1 MLKKGNEKTMIRLLD
16 KGMVRILGISVF
28 KQSRGLKQE
37 IDIKEVYN
45 VWNLLRARYLSA
57 DTIRLFKD
65 LTHDRDF
72 TIVLGRLIDQWDKH
86 IQHYESI
93 VKSYQLKS
101 PNRPPYDYK
110 TSLKVNQITDVYVFR
125 RIYNDLVAQMYS
137 LTTGYR
143 TSTTNDGVRK
153 IIREDLEAHIKS
165 FETIYKYGK
174 LKGWMDD
181 PPALKTSK
189 PVVNEQI
196 STGEAFHIL
205 DHVTHRYH
213 QLQLTMFFLNYAHDK
228 EFRVILN
235 MGSKGLEKE
244 IEKLQQEALK
254 YEILLPNRPPA
265 SVAVPMEPETMSDAF
280 MYQVLLS
287 GIQNAVDLHIRAV
300 IETIRNDSLRDLFY
314 GLFTNELS
322 IHENLLKYGKA
333 KGWVIPI
340 PIYAEPV

>member
-1 MLKKGNEKTMIRLLD
+1 MG
-16 KGMVRILGISVF
+16 VSVF

-72 TIVLGRLIDQWDKH
+72 NIVLGRLLDQWEKH
-86 IQHYESI
+86 IQEYEGV
-93 VKSYQLKS
+93 VKKYQIKA
-101 PNRPPYDYK
+101 PDRPPFDYK

-125 RIYNDLVAQMYS
+125 RIYNDVVAQMYS

-143 TSTTNDGVRK
+143 TSTTNDSVRK
-153 IIREDLEAHIKS
+153 IIREDLEAHIQS

-174 LKGWMDD
+174 VKGWIDE
-181 PPALKTSK
+181 PPAYKTAK

-205 DHVTHRYH
+205 DHITHRYH
-213 QLQLTMFFLNYAHDK
+213 QLQLTQYFLSYAHDK
-228 EFRVILN
+228 EFRAILN
-235 MGSKGLEKE
+235 LGAKGLEKE
-244 IEKLQQEALK
+244 IDKLHQEALK
-254 YEILLPNRPPA
+254 YEILLPNRTPV
-265 SVAVPMEPETMSDAF
+265 SVAVPMEPETMGDKF
-280 MYQVLLS
+280 MYEVLLN

-300 IETIRNDSLRDLFY
+300 IETIRNDSLRDMFY
-314 GLFTNELS
+314 HLFTTELGM
-322 IHENLLKYGKA
+322 HENLLKYGKA

-340 PIYAEPV
+340 PIYAEPI